1 MFNANVNEWNID
13 TIELCM
19 YVYYFIMYDK
29 CNSTTLHT
37 LLMLKNNNILLAY
50 NNEASCVCV
59 WLMAVGRVASHQ
71 FISYDYIWLA
81 YYDCARVCSQ
91 LHIPSEDASL
101 GSQATMIQYA
111 REDTMQSAP
120 HIHSPHAPQQIDRI
134 ADYIQLYIVSYG
146 AYH

>member
-1 MFNANVNEWNID
+1 
-13 TIELCM
+13 M

-71 FISYDYIWLA
+71 FISYDYDLLIVTA
-81 YYDCARVCSQ
+81 PPRVCSQ
-91 LHIPSEDASL
+91 LHIPS
-101 GSQATMIQYA
+101 
-111 REDTMQSAP
+111 
-120 HIHSPHAPQQIDRI
+120 
-134 ADYIQLYIVSYG
+134 
-146 AYH
+146 